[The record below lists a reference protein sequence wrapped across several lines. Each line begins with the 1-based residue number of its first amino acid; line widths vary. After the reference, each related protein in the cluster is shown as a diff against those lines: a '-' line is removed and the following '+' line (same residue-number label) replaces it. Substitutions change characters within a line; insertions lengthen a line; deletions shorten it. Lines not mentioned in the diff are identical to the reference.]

1 MVKADITRTTFDPDK
16 HYSGVF
22 MQQGRVQLDAD
33 WNEQVEIQRRHLLVL
48 ARDLIGE
55 HGGPK
60 ADAGFRVGVGR
71 SGRSLTIGAGRY
83 YVDGLLAEN
92 GQRCAYDAQPYLPT
106 APDLLRAAQS
116 RTGTQLAYLDVWERE
131 VTFLDDPALR
141 EVGLGGPD
149 TCVRRK
155 VVWQVRLRS
164 ADGFDLGGEST
175 RINRKRAGRL
185 NVFTTGNGYR
195 GAENHLY
202 RVEIHRSGGI
212 GTATFKWS
220 RDNGS
225 VVALIERLEGRL
237 LTIDPRVLRAGS
249 GFESGQWVE
258 INNDAAGLDGEA
270 GDLRMVEAFDDAAGT
285 MTLNEAPSMRLEPR
299 LHPKVRRWDQVD
311 GGDGEEPIAA
321 HRLPLEDGIEV
332 QFAAGTYRTGDYWL
346 IPARTVGGAVEW
358 PGADDPEPQPP
369 RRTVHHRCALAELE
383 FDDKRRT
390 WRVLDDR
397 RRIFAP
403 LAG

>member
-1 MVKADITRTTFDPDK
+1 MKADISRTTFDPDK

-22 MQQGRVQLDAD
+22 MQQGRVPLDAD
-33 WNEQVEIQRRHLLVL
+33 WNEQVEIQRRHSLLL

-60 ADAGFRVGVGR
+60 ADAGFKVGIGR
-71 SGRSLTIGAGRY
+71 SGRLLTIGAGRY

-92 GQRCAYDAQPYLPT
+92 GQRCAFDAQPDLPT

-116 RTGTQLAYLDVWERE
+116 RTGTQLAYLDVWERD

-155 VVWQVRLRS
+155 VVWQVRLGS
-164 ADGFDLGGEST
+164 ADEFERGEGS
-175 RINRKRAGRL
+175 RRVRKRAGRL

-225 VVALIERLEGRL
+225 VVALIESLEGRL
-237 LTIDPRVLRAGS
+237 LMIDPGAFRAGS
-249 GFESGQWVE
+249 AFESGQWVE
-258 INNDAAGLDGEA
+258 ISDDARGLDGDA
-270 GDLRMVEAFDDAAGT
+270 GDLRRVEAFDSAAGT
-285 MTLNEAPSMRLEPR
+285 LTLNEAPSMQLEPS
-299 LHPKVRRWDQVD
+299 LHPTVRRWDQVD
-311 GGDGEEPIAA
+311 GGDGGEPTGAR
-321 HRLPLEDGIEV
+321 RLQLEGGIEV
-332 QFAAGTYRTGDYWL
+332 QFSAGTYRTGDYWL

-358 PGADDPEPQPP
+358 PGADGPEPQPA

-383 FDDKRRT
+383 FDARRRT

>member
-1 MVKADITRTTFDPDK
+1 MKADITRTTFDPDK
-16 HYSGVF
+16 GYSGVF

-33 WNEQVEIQRRHLLVL
+33 WNEQVEIQRSHLVVL

-55 HGGPK
+55 HGGPR
-60 ADAGFRVGVGR
+60 ADAGFKIGVGR
-71 SGRSLTIGAGRY
+71 SGRLLTIGAGRY

-92 GQRCAYDAQPYLPT
+92 GQPCVFDAQPYLPT
-106 APDLLRAAQS
+106 APDLLRVAQS
-116 RTGTQLAYLDVWERE
+116 KTGAQLAYLDVWERE
-131 VTFLDDPALR
+131 VTFLDDPTLR

-155 VVWQVRLRS
+155 VVWQVRLCS
-164 ADGFDLGGEST
+164 ADESDLGAEST
-175 RINRKRAGRL
+175 GVNRKRASRL
-185 NVFTTGNGYR
+185 NVFTSGSGYR
-195 GAENHLY
+195 GTANHLY
-202 RVEIHRSGGI
+202 RVEIHRSGAI

-225 VVALIERLEGRL
+225 VTALIERIEGRL
-237 LTIDPRVLRAGS
+237 LTIGPGALPPGS
-249 GFESGQWVE
+249 SFGSGQWVE
-258 INNDAAGLDGEA
+258 VSDDARELDGEV
-270 GDLRMVEAFDDAAGT
+270 GDLRRIEAFDDAART
-285 MTLNEAPSMRLEPR
+285 MTLNEAPSMRFETS
-299 LHPKVRRWDQVD
+299 LHPKVRRWDQVA
-311 GGDGEEPIAA
+311 GGDGEERTTA

-332 QFAAGTYRTGDYWL
+332 QFSAATYSTGDYWL
-346 IPARTVGGAVEW
+346 IPARAVGGAVEW
-358 PGADDPEPQPP
+358 PGADEPEPQPP

-383 FDDKRRT
+383 FDPRRRA